1 MTAKKNIQDSICH
14 RKPDIA
20 YPCEWEY
27 KVIGTDKSKL
37 EEIIIEACQPTTP
50 SIALSNVSSKGRYY
64 SLNATLRVENEEVR
78 LAIFKRIMQHPE
90 VKMVL

>member
-1 MTAKKNIQDSICH
+1 MTVKKNSQDSICH

-20 YPCEWEY
+20 YPCVWEY
-27 KVIGTDKSKL
+27 KVIGTDIAKL

-64 SLNATLRVENEEVR
+64 SLNAALRVESEEVR

-90 VKMVL
+90 VKMVI

>member
-1 MTAKKNIQDSICH
+1 MTVKKNIQDYVRH
-14 RKPDIA
+14 KKPDIV

-37 EEIIIEACQPTTP
+37 EEIIITACLPNTP
-50 SIALSNVSSKGRYY
+50 SIVLSNMSSRGRYY
-64 SLNATLRVENEEVR
+64 SLNATLQVESEEMR

-90 VKMVL
+90 VKMVI